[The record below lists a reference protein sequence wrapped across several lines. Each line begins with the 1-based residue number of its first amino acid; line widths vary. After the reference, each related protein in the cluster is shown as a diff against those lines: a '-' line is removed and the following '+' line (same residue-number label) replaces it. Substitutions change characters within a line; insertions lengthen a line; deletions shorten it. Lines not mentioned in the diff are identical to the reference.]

1 MPYANP
7 LTAEASAD
15 QVRDA
20 LMAAGQYLNGL
31 ALTSERGDSHE
42 ADVRSAIQ
50 FIHTYDPVLTAFER
64 GMARTPVPVAGQG
77 PVGATALLNP
87 GYRTLG
93 SLVVDDPAYERLRA
107 SGESGSTFAT
117 VEVRGSMFNHNEAYR
132 TLVDSGLGNAGT
144 ANSGE
149 LLPQGTPVLP
159 PQRQRRLFV
168 RDVISVQETGLASV
182 PYIREYN
189 PEVNVLGA
197 SATAEGVAKPEVQIQ
212 WDPDDAPVRKIAAW
226 IPVTTEIIDDVP
238 TLQGYINNRLTY
250 SLAVREELLILNG
263 SGVSPQIKGILQFAG
278 VQTQAFVT
286 GDQVGTLGMAIGKVE
301 AVDGEADA
309 IAIEP
314 ITYWTMVTS
323 RHATQ
328 MDNGFGGGV
337 PYGNPSNTP
346 WGLPTIR
353 SRAVAVNTAIVGSW
367 RMGATLFDRM
377 QTQVRIGNQHSDF
390 FTTNKVAILAEERVA
405 LAVHRADFFCV
416 ATLA

>member
-1 MPYANP
+1 MPYVNT
-7 LTAEASAD
+7 LTAEATAD

-20 LMAAGQYLNGL
+20 IMAAGQYINGL
-31 ALTSERGDSHE
+31 AIGSERRDTDE

-64 GMARTPVPVAGQG
+64 GMAPTPVPVPGQG
-77 PVGATALLNP
+77 PSGATALLNP
-87 GYRTLG
+87 GFRSLG
-93 SLVVDDPAYERLRA
+93 HMVVEDAAYVRLRDA
-107 SGESGSTFAT
+107 HESGSTFAT
-117 VEVRGSMFNHNEAYR
+117 VDIRGSVFNHNEAYR
-132 TLVDSGLGNAGT
+132 TLVDSSVGAAGNV
-144 ANSGE
+144 SGE
-149 LLPQGTPVLP
+149 LLPQGTAVMP
-159 PQRQRRLFV
+159 PPRQRRLFV
-168 RDVISVQETGLASV
+168 RDVINVQETSLASV

-189 PEVNVLGA
+189 PETTVLGA
-197 SATAEGVAKPEVQIQ
+197 SSVAEGVAKPEVAIN

-250 SLAVREELLILNG
+250 SLAVREELQILNG
-263 SGVSPQIKGILQFAG
+263 SGASPQLKGILNFAG

-286 GDQVGTLGMAIGKVE
+286 GDQAGTLGMAIGKIE

-314 ITYWTMVTS
+314 ITFWTMVTS

-328 MDNGFGGGV
+328 FDNGYGTGA
-337 PYGNPSNTP
+337 PYGNPSTTP

-353 SRAVAVNTAIVGSW
+353 SRAVAANTAVVGSW

-377 QTQVRIGNQHSDF
+377 QTQVRVGNQHSDF